1 MSKEAVWGLD
11 EGKRGLGEDVELVW
25 AWRMRRGQKHQRK
38 DRVRSNGN
46 PLSAPREGGE
56 ALCLQIT
63 VRRRRGGA
71 GAAEVGCKVG
81 C

>member
-1 MSKEAVWGLD
+1 MSKETVWGLD

-25 AWRMRRGQKHQRK
+25 AWRMRQGQMYQRK

-46 PLSAPREGGE
+46 PLFPPSEGGE

-63 VRRRRGGA
+63 VRRRGGRGSRGG
-71 GAAEVGCKVG
+71 V
-81 C
+81 